1 MRLKRLVIKDLP
13 GIESPG
19 FSITTFQDGVNLV
32 TGSNGVGKSSLI
44 RALRYLITE
53 PNRKKDPYLYLE
65 ATFEEKGCEIE
76 VLRNGSTVV
85 WKRSGTPL
93 KNRPDLQSSEHLEY
107 YWMTME
113 SLITLNRDQNKKVS
127 TQNEQILTQVVK
139 ALTGGYD
146 LSGLEKGLEK
156 SKAEKERRELKE
168 AFNTLKRVEKEHED
182 LFEKGERLTEL
193 KRKIHKAKQAER
205 ALIHLDLAIELS
217 DHLETIKEL
226 ENEKKRFSPHIAH
239 LKGDELERLDRL
251 EGQKDRLEKNLK
263 GAKKSLSSTK
273 EQLVL
278 IRFKPSLKEQDSM
291 RKGREQVEIYEKRLN
306 RALGEQKESEREQRE
321 LEGKRRDQEGI
332 LRNLSGRFSEK
343 TEKKRGCLGAI
354 EVQRAEEFSRRWAH
368 VELEI
373 SKLETR
379 VESGDDSFE
388 SVKDPQAKIR
398 SHRRAISCLNLWVAL
413 DQIERK
419 SRKNWLL
426 ITLFAAAL
434 LSLIFS
440 LLRKEIVLILSSGV
454 TFLGSVALLFH
465 KSRRLKRKTAREL
478 EQAGFEQNPFEWTRE
493 AQDLL
498 EEVQE
503 EYDRLRTLCQKSEER
518 VLFERELKS
527 LREERKKLEKAREA
541 FAEQY
546 GFDPCI
552 TTPSAF
558 DILVKTLAEHQ
569 KISSEINHLEASI
582 KIREEQVKSSQR
594 EAFAFLKHWEVE
606 IDEKIDQESLEGAL
620 AELKRGLEK
629 GEKSKRDIDLLE
641 KDVKRQEE
649 ELDSK
654 GKEIEAFYQE
664 IRLAIGDKKGLEES
678 FPLLEKWKRV
688 EKRLEEERTL
698 SRELKRKL
706 KKEPD
711 LIEKAEERRDLLEE
725 MRSECTEKINLK
737 EGYIQELSR
746 VEGHIKKVKEEH
758 RLEEANRQRYE
769 KQSSLSKKF
778 KERVLGQAAQ
788 FLIEDIREK
797 LKSQTDLLEDV
808 KKRFARFTS
817 HKLRVEELKIEE
829 LGVPVMQISE
839 VGKGKRVT
847 VEELSSAALAQLFL
861 AIRLAWIK
869 HLEQKKEYPPLP
881 IFLDEVLL
889 TSDEERF
896 RAIGKSLISLA
907 RDEGR
912 QIIYLAARSNEAI
925 HWKEIVQDRPHLIE
939 LDEIRA
945 LPNRAIW
952 DYTLRLSPTYP
963 K

>member
-19 FSITTFQDGVNLV
+19 FSITTFQEGVNLV

-65 ATFEEKGCEIE
+65 ATFEEKGREIE

-107 YWMTME
+107 YWMTIE
-113 SLITLNRDQNKKVS
+113 SLITLNRHQNKKVS

-156 SKAEKERRELKE
+156 SKAEKERRELKG

-193 KRKIHKAKQAER
+193 KGKIHKAKQAER
-205 ALIHLDLAIELS
+205 ALVHLNLAIELS
-217 DHLETIKEL
+217 AHLETVREL

-239 LKGDELERLDRL
+239 LKGDELERLNRL

-263 GAKKSLSSTK
+263 GAKESLSSTK
-273 EQLVL
+273 KQLGL
-278 IRFKPSLKEQDSM
+278 IPFKPSLKEQDSM

-332 LRNLSGRFSEK
+332 LRNLSGSFSEK

-354 EVQRAEEFSRRWAH
+354 EVQRAEKFSRRWAH

-379 VESGDDSFE
+379 VESADDSFE

-398 SHRRAISCLNLWVAL
+398 SHRRAISCLNRWVAL
-413 DQIERK
+413 DQIEGE

-440 LLRKEIVLILSSGV
+440 LLRKESVLILSSGV
-454 TFLGSVALLFH
+454 TLLLGSVALLFH
-465 KSRRLKRKTAREL
+465 KSRRLKRKVAREL
-478 EQAGFEQNPFEWTRE
+478 EQAGFEQNSSEWTRE

-503 EYDRLRTLCQKSEER
+503 EYDRVRTLCQKSEER

-527 LREERKKLEKAREA
+527 LREERKKLEKEREA

-558 DILVKTLAEHQ
+558 DLLVKTLAEHQ

-582 KIREEQVKSSQR
+582 KMREEQVKSSQR

-606 IDEKIDQESLEGAL
+606 IDQKIDQESLEGAL
-620 AELKRGLEK
+620 VELKRGLEK

-664 IRLAIGDKKGLEES
+664 IRLEIGDKKGLEES

-711 LIEKAEERRDLLEE
+711 LIEKAEERSDQLEE
-725 MRSECTEKINLK
+725 MRSQYTEKINLK

-778 KERVLGQAAQ
+778 KERVLGEAAQ

-808 KKRFARFTS
+808 KERFARFTS

-839 VGKGKRVT
+839 VGKGKRVR

-869 HLEQKKEYPPLP
+869 HLEEKKEYPPLP

-889 TSDEERF
+889 TSDQERF

-945 LPNRAIW
+945 LPNRADW
-952 DYTLRLSPTYP
+952 DYTLRLSPNPT
-963 K
+963 